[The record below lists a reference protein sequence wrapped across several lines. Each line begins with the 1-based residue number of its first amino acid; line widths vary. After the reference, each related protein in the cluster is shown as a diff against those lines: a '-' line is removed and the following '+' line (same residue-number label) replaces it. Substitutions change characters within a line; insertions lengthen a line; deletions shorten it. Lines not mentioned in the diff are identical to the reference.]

1 MAIFYCSIKDWA
13 FFGFDGNNNYSFDFG
28 DNWCDFGGG
37 DDSYNC

>member
-13 FFGFDGNNNYSFDFG
+13 FFRFGGNNDCGFDFG

-37 DDSYNC
+37 GRGHND